1 MTRILR
7 FAGCDRKE
15 VSTVC
20 ALFSVCFGIEFRD
33 TSEFQELY
41 ILYIIREPR
50 RGGHGSRVAGGRR
63 VGVVLERVSP
73 RSSLISLCPCISPR
87 LDVGHVHGVDHS
99 DHRVHDAI
107 KY

>member
-41 ILYIIREPR
+41 ILYIRREPR
-50 RGGHGSRVAGGRR
+50 RGGRGSRVAGGWAWFLNVFHR
-63 VGVVLERVSP
+63 
-73 RSSLISLCPCISPR
+73 RSSLISL
-87 LDVGHVHGVDHS
+87 
-99 DHRVHDAI
+99 
-107 KY
+107 